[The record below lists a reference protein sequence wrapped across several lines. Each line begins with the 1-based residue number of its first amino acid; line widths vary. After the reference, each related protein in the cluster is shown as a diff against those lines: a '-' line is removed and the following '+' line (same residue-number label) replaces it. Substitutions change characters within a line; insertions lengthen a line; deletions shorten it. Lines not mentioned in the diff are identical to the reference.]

1 MELTKETVVELTKEE
16 AIEVAV
22 NGDLDKMTYE
32 ELLSLFAIIGL
43 MENFGDE

>member
-1 MELTKETVVELTKEE
+1 MELTKEE

-32 ELLSLFAIIGL
+32 ELLSLFAIIG
-43 MENFGDE
+43 DE